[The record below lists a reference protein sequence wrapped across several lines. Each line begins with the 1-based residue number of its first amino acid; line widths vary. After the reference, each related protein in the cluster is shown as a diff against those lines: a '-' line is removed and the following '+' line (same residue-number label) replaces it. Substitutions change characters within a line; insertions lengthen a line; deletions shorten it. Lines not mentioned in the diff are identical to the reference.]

1 MLNVSINYVLKLLY
15 SMLAIQLVNAISFNT
30 LSELLVK
37 YTYTL
42 NIKSLNNAKRNLRLC
57 RTTYTRIPRTI

>member
-1 MLNVSINYVLKLLY
+1 
-15 SMLAIQLVNAISFNT
+15 MLAVKLINAIKFNT

-42 NIKSLNNAKRNLRLC
+42 NIKSQNNTKHKLRLY
-57 RTTYTRIPRTI
+57 RTTYTRIPRTIWVMSPDSEEGRVY